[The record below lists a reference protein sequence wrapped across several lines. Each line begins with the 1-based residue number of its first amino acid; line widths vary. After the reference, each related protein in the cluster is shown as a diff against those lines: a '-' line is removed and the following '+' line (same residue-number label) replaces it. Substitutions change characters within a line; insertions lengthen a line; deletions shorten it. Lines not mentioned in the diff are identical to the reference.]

1 MQLWKQA
8 MLGVALTAGTVWVIA
23 TQMPGGRAML
33 DQVGLGPVLDRVG
46 LVPAAEPQGGAPA
59 QGGWGGGG
67 GVARVVA
74 EPPGLAAVADSIASI
89 GDGRALRSVAVVP
102 QAPGRIAAVLV
113 ASGDRVEAGQMLVQL
128 DDAAETI
135 ALERARL
142 LLEDARAR
150 VDRVERLRGSGT
162 TTDVQIR
169 EAELALRQAELG
181 LRQAEFDLQ
190 QRRVIAPIGGWIGI
204 LNAEVGAQVGPAVEL
219 AQIDDRSA
227 LLVDFRLPERMV
239 GRLAPGDT
247 VQAQTLATGFAPTE
261 GRISAIDNRVDPA
274 SRTLRVQ
281 ARLDNADDRLRAG
294 MAFSIR
300 IELPGAQVPSV
311 DPLAVQWSREGA
323 YVWVA
328 RDGKAA
334 RVPVR
339 IVQRADA
346 MVLVQGDFRPD
357 DLVIVEGVQAVR
369 PGAAVEVIGAAPGPE
384 ALRPAATPGTDAA
397 GRAAAKL

>member
-8 MLGVALTAGTVWVIA
+8 TLSVVLTAGTVWAIA
-23 TQMPGGRAML
+23 TQVPGGRDML

-46 LVPAAEPQGGAPA
+46 LAPPAAPEARA

-67 GVARVVA
+67 GPARVVA
-74 EPPGLAAVADSIASI
+74 EAPGMAAVADSVTAI

-102 QAPGRIAAVLV
+102 QAPGRIAQVLV
-113 ASGDRVEAGQMLVQL
+113 TSGDRVEAGQMLVQL
-128 DDAAETI
+128 DDAAESI

-142 LLEDARAR
+142 LLDDARAR
-150 VDRVERLRGSGT
+150 VDRVARLRGSGT

-181 LRQAEFDLQ
+181 LRQAEFDLA

-204 LNAEVGAQVGPAVEL
+204 LNAEVGAQVGPAVDL
-219 AQIDDRSA
+219 MQIDDRSA
-227 LLVDFRLPERMV
+227 LLVDFRLPERLV

-247 VQAQTLATGFAPTE
+247 VQAQTLAAGFAETE

-300 IELPGAQVPSV
+300 IELPGEEVPAV

-323 YVWVA
+323 YVWVV
-328 RDGKAA
+328 REGKAA

-346 MVLVQGDFRPD
+346 LVLVRADFRPG

-369 PGAAVEVIGAAPGPE
+369 PNAPVEVIGAGPGPE
-384 ALRPAATPGTDAA
+384 ALRPGAPEAT
-397 GRAAAKL
+397 RAAAKL

>member
-8 MLGVALTAGTVWVIA
+8 MLGAALTAGAVWVTA
-23 TQMPGGRAML
+23 TQVPGGRLML
-33 DQVGLGPVLDRVG
+33 DQAGLGLVLDRVG
-46 LVPAAEPQGGAPA
+46 LAPSAEPQGGRQA
-59 QGGWGGGG
+59 QGGWSGGGG
-67 GVARVVA
+67 GPARVVA
-74 EPPGLAAVADSIASI
+74 EPPGVAAVADSVASI
-89 GDGRALRSVAVVP
+89 GDGKALRSVAVVP

-113 ASGDRVEAGQMLVQL
+113 TSGDRVEAGQILVQL
-128 DDAAETI
+128 DDAAESI

-142 LLEDARAR
+142 LLDDARAR

-181 LRQAEFDLQ
+181 LRQAEFDLA
-190 QRRVIAPIGGWIGI
+190 QRRVTAPIGGWIGI
-204 LNAEVGAQVGPAVEL
+204 LNAEVGAQVGPTVDL

-227 LLVDFRLPERMV
+227 LLVDFRLPERLV

-247 VQAQTLATGFAPTE
+247 VQAQTLAAGFAPTE

-300 IELPGAQVPSV
+300 IDLPGEEVPSV

-323 YVWVA
+323 YVWVV
-328 RDGKAA
+328 RDGKAS
-334 RVPVR
+334 RVAVR

-346 MVLVQGDFRPD
+346 MVLVRADFQPG

-369 PGAAVEVIGAAPGPE
+369 PGAPVEVIGAGPGPE
-384 ALRPAATPGTDAA
+384 ALRPGAPEAT
-397 GRAAAKL
+397 RAAAKL